1 MANDGKSKVRL
12 LKGARQALPSLQAL
26 NVPPSLK
33 TVLPGDSLKGWA
45 TYEVP
50 SAGMH
55 THLPAFAYP
64 AQSCHPGPH
73 PVGGPPCTE

>member
-12 LKGARQALPSLQAL
+12 LKGGRQALPSLQAP

-33 TVLPGDSLKGWA
+33 TGFPGDSLKGWA

-50 SAGMH
+50 SADI
-55 THLPAFAYP
+55 PAFAYP
-64 AQSCHPGPH
+64 AQSCHPGPLQ
-73 PVGGPPCTE
+73 VGGPPCTE